1 MRSGSERLA
10 PADEANLVLDRVGQI
25 NVFLVAAMLGP
36 GGFVDSDGTPDLSA
50 LRSALAR
57 RVDALPALRRGIG
70 RDGRGHRWVE
80 AHPDLRHHV
89 RLAELPD
96 KPEALERLCAHL
108 MTVPLELDRPPWEIL
123 VAPRAGGGQTAVVLR
138 IHHVLADG
146 MAAVAIV
153 QSLFDDARHDEPRR
167 LSTSVVRRSLMTRVT
182 YGLRRIRLTLSG
194 HEVGTTVLLGE
205 RTDSRAV
212 VFLDA
217 DLLALEAR
225 MRPQGSTVNDAL
237 LASVAAGYRAALTA
251 AGERIPDRLPVSVP
265 VALEQRGSARN
276 QVGVM
281 LIRLPLTVSDP
292 DERLRLIGAQTRI
305 EKAAARDQ
313 GTLEFMRGPTGA
325 RIMNRLA
332 RRQRLV
338 GGFVTN
344 VRGPE
349 QAQSLAGAPIGPM
362 WPVAVLAANVR
373 LGVAALSVGGRLC
386 LGIHFDAAHVPG
398 AEFADAVSEELRR
411 LTV

>member
-1 MRSGSERLA
+1 MRSESGRLA
-10 PADEANLVLDRVGQI
+10 PADEANIVLDRAGQV
-25 NVFLVAAMLGP
+25 NVFLVAALLGP
-36 GGFVDSDGTPDLSA
+36 GGFIDADGTPDLSA
-50 LRSALAR
+50 LRSALGR
-57 RVDALPALRRGIG
+57 RVDALPALRRAIIG
-70 RDGRGHRWVE
+70 GGRGHRWVE
-80 AHPDLRHHV
+80 AHPDMRHHV
-89 RLAELPD
+89 RLVEVTNE
-96 KPEALERLCAHL
+96 PEALERLCAHL
-108 MTVPLELDRPPWEIL
+108 MTVPLELDQPPWEIL
-123 VAPRAGGGQTAVVLR
+123 VAPRARGGQTAVILR

-153 QSLFDDARHDEPRR
+153 RSLFDDARPDEPRPA
-167 LSTSVVRRSLMTRVT
+167 STPVVRRSLLTRIA
-182 YGLRRIRLTLSG
+182 YALRRIRLTLSG

-212 VFLDA
+212 VFRDA

-225 MRPQGSTVNDAL
+225 MRPQGFTVNDAL
-237 LASVAAGYRAALTA
+237 LASVAAGYRAALSV

-265 VALEQRGSARN
+265 VALERRGAARN

-292 DERLRLIGAQTRI
+292 GERIIAAQTRI

-313 GTLEFMRGPTGA
+313 GTLEFMRGPAGA

-349 QAQSLAGAPIGPM
+349 RAQRLAGAPIGPM

-398 AEFADAVSEELRR
+398 AEFAHAVDDELRR

>member
-1 MRSGSERLA
+1 
-10 PADEANLVLDRVGQI
+10 
-25 NVFLVAAMLGP
+25 
-36 GGFVDSDGTPDLSA
+36 
-50 LRSALAR
+50 
-57 RVDALPALRRGIG
+57 
-70 RDGRGHRWVE
+70 
-80 AHPDLRHHV
+80 
-89 RLAELPD
+89 
-96 KPEALERLCAHL
+96 
-108 MTVPLELDRPPWEIL
+108 
-123 VAPRAGGGQTAVVLR
+123 
-138 IHHVLADG
+138 
-146 MAAVAIV
+146 
-153 QSLFDDARHDEPRR
+153 
-167 LSTSVVRRSLMTRVT
+167 
-182 YGLRRIRLTLSG
+182 
-194 HEVGTTVLLGE
+194 
-205 RTDSRAV
+205 
-212 VFLDA
+212 
-217 DLLALEAR
+217 
-225 MRPQGSTVNDAL
+225 MRPQGFTVNDAL
-237 LASVAAGYRAALTA
+237 LASVAAGYRAALSV

-265 VALEQRGSARN
+265 VALERRGAARN

-292 DERLRLIGAQTRI
+292 GERIRLIAAQTRI

-313 GTLEFMRGPTGA
+313 GTLEFMRGPAGA

-349 QAQSLAGAPIGPM
+349 RAQRLAGAPIGPM

-398 AEFADAVSEELRR
+398 AEFAHAVDDELRR